1 MTNLRHTTTSAAR
14 WLDEADM
21 CTALLSGRYR
31 DELGDLLGRTRRL
44 LSASAPN
51 DSGRQL
57 ILAAARRTVTQI
69 DRQLL
74 SLIPQALEDRPVL
87 VHAHTACDRLL
98 ACLTRETRS
107 D

>member
-1 MTNLRHTTTSAAR
+1 MTTFRHTSPSADR
-14 WLDEADM
+14 WLDEAAL
-21 CTALLSGRYR
+21 CTTLLSGRYR
-31 DELGDLLGRTRRL
+31 DELGDLLNRTRRL

-69 DRQLL
+69 DKQLV
-74 SLIPQALEDRPVL
+74 SLIPQAPEDGPAL

-98 ACLTRETRS
+98 ACLS
-107 D
+107 HDA